1 MCYSVWISN
10 KVFIYLFN
18 RLFNDQIYRSTII
31 RIGKM
36 RDHSTRTK
44 AFRQRSKIKLRINVK
59 KIEID
64 RLSAISS
71 R

>member
-1 MCYSVWISN
+1 
-10 KVFIYLFN
+10 
-18 RLFNDQIYRSTII
+18 
-31 RIGKM
+31 M
-36 RDHSTRTK
+36 RNHSTGTK
-44 AFRQRSKIKLRINVK
+44 AFRQRKQRLKIKLRINIE